1 MSVEL
6 VYRRACQKTEQ
17 INVIVETSE
26 CIVVQRVYR
35 RQCTNACLAYKEAFL
50 RKSII
55 GVPHLDESVS
65 RCRNELLIFAGGI
78 QSDLVFHVK
87 VYRCDF
93 LLVGSIDCLQLI
105 AAELG
110 QQRLLGGPR

>member
-1 MSVEL
+1 
-6 VYRRACQKTEQ
+6 
-17 INVIVETSE
+17 
-26 CIVVQRVYR
+26 
-35 RQCTNACLAYKEAFL
+35 
-50 RKSII
+50 
-55 GVPHLDESVS
+55 
-65 RCRNELLIFAGGI
+65 LIFAGCI